1 MNGLISVDEAAR
13 ILQTT
18 PTHVIHLCRMGEL
31 PSGEISGA
39 MVIPESAVR
48 RLAKDRVTKDRH
60 APVG

>member
-1 MNGLISVDEAAR
+1 MNGLISVTQAAQ

-18 PTHVIHLCRMGEL
+18 PLQVIHLCRMGEL

-48 RLAKDRVTKDRH
+48 RFAKGRLTKDRH
-60 APVG
+60 APVA